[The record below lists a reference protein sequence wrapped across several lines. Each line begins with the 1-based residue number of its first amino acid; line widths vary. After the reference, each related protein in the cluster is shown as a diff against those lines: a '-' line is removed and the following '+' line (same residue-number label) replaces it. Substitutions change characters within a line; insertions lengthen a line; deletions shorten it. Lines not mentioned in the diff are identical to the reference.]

1 MGVSLL
7 CLRGMTE
14 STSLSLDYEP
24 RPWQRMCHISKARF
38 TVLSLHRRA
47 GKTELALMEL
57 LDCAMSC
64 TEELGAFFY
73 VAPHLKQA
81 KAIAWSRLKSRVG
94 KLVEGGAAVI
104 QEGELSV
111 KFPHNGAVIKI
122 YGADNPDA
130 MRGVRLDGVVLD
142 EVAQMKP
149 EVWHEIIQPALADRM
164 GWALFIGTPQ
174 GINLFSELYYRAKAS
189 MQTPGSSWY
198 AAKFTCQDTDALPAQ
213 EVERMRSEMS
223 ETAFA
228 REMLCDFSAAGDDQL
243 ISLDVTE
250 TSSKRMYKAH
260 DLTAAPRVMGVDPA
274 RFGNDRSVIM
284 KRQGPQAFP
293 PLVYRGVDNMRLADL
308 VAQAIGDWHPEATF
322 IDSGA
327 GAGVID
333 RLKQLGYHVVEVPFG
348 GRANRHTLHVNR
360 RTEMW
365 FEMKDW
371 LQGGGAI
378 PDMMSLKQELAT
390 PTYSFDSY
398 GRRVLESKDQI
409 KKRLQN
415 AGSPDLADALAL
427 TFASPIQK
435 SESRFDSAKTSSSK
449 RNMKWDRDPYADL

>member
-1 MGVSLL
+1 MSERVDL
-7 CLRGMTE
+7 T
-14 STSLSLDYEP
+14 LDYTP
-24 RPWQRMCHISKARF
+24 RSWQRMCHVNKARF
-38 TVLSLHRRA
+38 TVLALHRRA

-64 TEELGAFFY
+64 QKDLGAFFY
-73 VAPHLKQA
+73 VAPQLKQA
-81 KAIAWSRLKSRVG
+81 KAIAWNRLKQR
-94 KLVEGGAAVI
+94 VEGLVTQGAAVV
-104 QEGELSV
+104 QEGELAV
-111 KFPHNGAVIKI
+111 KFKHNGAIIKI

-149 EVWHEIIQPALADRM
+149 EVWHEIIQPALADRL
-164 GWALFIGTPQ
+164 GWSLFIGTPQ
-174 GINLFSELYYRAKAS
+174 GINLFSELFYRASAAMK
-189 MQTPGSSWY
+189 TKGSAWY
-198 AAKFTCQDTDALPAQ
+198 AARFTCQDTDSLPST
-213 EVERMRSEMS
+213 EIDRMRQEMS
-223 ETAFA
+223 DTAFA

-243 ISLDVTE
+243 ISLDVAEVAAT
-250 TSSKRMYKAH
+250 RMYQAH
-260 DLTAAPRVMGVDPA
+260 DLIAAPRVMGVDPA
-274 RFGNDRSVIM
+274 RFGDDRSVIM

-293 PLVYRGVDNMRLADL
+293 AQVYRGVDNMQLADL
-308 VAQAIGDWHPEATF
+308 VAQAIGDWHPDATF

-333 RLKQLGYHVVEVPFG
+333 RLKQLGYHVIEVPFG

-365 FEMKDW
+365 FEMRDW

-378 PDMMSLKQELAT
+378 PDSLSLKQELAT
-390 PTYSFDSY
+390 PTYSFDTS

-435 SESRFDSAKTSSSK
+435 TIDRYEAARAGTKRSR
-449 RNMKWDRDPYADL
+449 NEWDRDPYDHI